1 MEIKLLRNALFS
13 GMTSNTFKLG
23 TVLTLGWF
31 WVRVAGCSA
40 LYRGSSMERI
50 DFENILTVA
59 GPQASLISPPSYVMH
74 NNDTSYYY
82 VLRRSNVCGDEE
94 HTLAAAVKVSI
105 DTDGE
110 LAKPQPNS
118 ICEIKAQQVDGNKV
132 RLTWYYCP
140 IEQQSEP
147 VHFKVYYD
155 AGTGQIDYE
164 NPLATIHYVGERFYS
179 YQSELLNAG
188 EYRFAVRAEDAAG
201 TENCSLARIK
211 IQLDT
216 TKPDA
221 IDILSIEAI

>member
-1 MEIKLLRNALFS
+1 MEIRLLRNALFS
-13 GMTSNTFKLG
+13 GMTSNAFKLG
-23 TVLTLGWF
+23 TVLTLGWL
-31 WVRVAGCSA
+31 WVRVAGCSV

-59 GPQASLISPPSYVMH
+59 GPQAGLISPPSYVKH
-74 NNDTSYYY
+74 NNDTGYYY

-105 DTDGE
+105 DADGE

-132 RLTWYYCP
+132 QLTWYYCP
-140 IEQQSEP
+140 IEQQSAA

-155 AGTGQIDYE
+155 AGTGQINYE
-164 NPLATIHYVGERFYS
+164 NPLATIHYAGERFYS

-188 EYRFAVRAEDAAG
+188 EYWFAVRAEDAAG
-201 TENCSLARIK
+201 TENCSLAQIK